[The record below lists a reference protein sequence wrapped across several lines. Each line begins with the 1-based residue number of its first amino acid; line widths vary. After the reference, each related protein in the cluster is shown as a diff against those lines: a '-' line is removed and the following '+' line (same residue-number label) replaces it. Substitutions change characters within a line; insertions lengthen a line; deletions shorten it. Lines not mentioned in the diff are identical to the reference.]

1 MLTFVMDIVL
11 VMMMMTMVMMM
22 VMVILCWISVDT
34 FEASRRL
41 VNPPSRP
48 LIHRAQYDTHS

>member
-1 MLTFVMDIVL
+1 MLTFVMDIVMMML
-11 VMMMMTMVMMM
+11 VMMTMMVMMM
-22 VMVILCWISVDT
+22 AILCWISVDT